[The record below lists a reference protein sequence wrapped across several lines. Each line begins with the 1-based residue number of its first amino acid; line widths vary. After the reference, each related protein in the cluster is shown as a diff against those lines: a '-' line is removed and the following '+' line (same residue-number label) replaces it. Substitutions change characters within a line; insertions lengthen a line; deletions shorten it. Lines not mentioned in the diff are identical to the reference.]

1 MKNRLDLNFNIN
13 GSENRKNFLE
23 TYLSEINFTPTEAE
37 LSKMAD
43 YVLWGDKTATKAAGI
58 ELTTTQSSKKADI
71 LSLDDLQESPAFNE
85 SSILPITS
93 PPTKIPKNNFSRE
106 EARREAPPHILEI
119 LENLWRE
126 IDATEVAAE
135 DPSLSPYYRLKLKRL
150 AIEKRRAQYSYRDFY
165 RIKPSRFIP
174 PTYSPP
180 SEPNIFV
187 YPMLRGNPKLD
198 PIFFP
203 DNHLPLPAEL
213 DPKTQKLISSLVWE
227 KPSGT
232 IIDLTNPNHVEA
244 VLKAEIFSLQELPF
258 DAIYSQ
264 ILSTVDYFRNLTQL
278 TKIESEVLRR
288 KLAGQQNRPIAE
300 EINSQFQ
307 KAYNPNYISTIY
319 KKSIKKIAATAQ
331 LYRTHLENLFL
342 PENFKKCNVCG
353 DIFLISKE
361 NFMKKAISKDGY
373 SSTCKRCMARS
384 RRGGK

>member
-13 GSENRKNFLE
+13 GSENRKDFLE

-58 ELTTTQSSKKADI
+58 ELTTAQSSKKADI

-93 PPTKIPKNNFSRE
+93 PPTKIPKNNFSRK

-126 IDATEVAAE
+126 IDATEAAAE

-180 SEPNIFV
+180 SESHIFV

-203 DNHLPLPAEL
+203 NNHLPLPAEL

-353 DIFLISKE
+353 DTFLVSKE

-373 SSTCKRCMARS
+373 SSICKRCAARS